1 MGGGPVSS
9 YDVRVRR
16 DRLILWNLDHT
27 LLDAGR
33 VTREAYAEAFTS
45 VTGRPMVRMAPTA
58 GRTESE
64 IIFETLAFNGVRTE
78 DDHLEAFARALE
90 TAFAV
95 RRDKVRAY
103 ARVLPG
109 AAEAL
114 QATGRLPGVVQSV
127 LTGSLEATARIKLT
141 ELGLDRHLDLSV
153 GGYFSPVYPKGA
165 TIETSRI
172 KAAEKHGSPIEEGAT
187 VLIADHPLD
196 ARAAQIARARF
207 IGVATGTATETEL
220 RAAGA
225 DLVLPTLADT
235 AAVVSAI
242 DRLSRPERRREG
254 GR

>member
-64 IIFETLAFNGVRTE
+64 IIFETLAFNGVQTE
-78 DDHLEAFARALE
+78 DEHLDAFTRALE

-95 RRDKVRAY
+95 RRDKVRAH

-109 AAEAL
+109 SAEAL
-114 QATGRLPGVVQSV
+114 QAAGRLPGAVQSV
-127 LTGSLEATARIKLT
+127 LTGSLEATARIKLA
-141 ELGLDRHLDLSV
+141 ELGLDRHLDLAV

-172 KAAEKHGSPIEEGAT
+172 KAAGKHGTTIGEGAT

-196 ARAAQIARARF
+196 VRAAQIARARCV
-207 IGVATGTATETEL
+207 GVATGSATETEL
-220 RAAGA
+220 RTAGA
-225 DLVLPTLADT
+225 DVVLPTLADT
-235 AAVVSAI
+235 AAVVAAI
-242 DRLSRPERRREG
+242 DRLTRP

>member
-1 MGGGPVSS
+1 MGGGPVSP

-33 VTREAYAEAFTS
+33 VTREAYAEAFTA

-64 IIFETLAFNGVRTE
+64 IIFETLAFNGVHTE
-78 DDHLEAFARALE
+78 DEHLEAFTRALE

-95 RRDKVRAY
+95 RRDKVRAH

-114 QATGRLPGVVQSV
+114 QAAGRLPGAAQSV
-127 LTGSLEATARIKLT
+127 LTGSLEATARIKLA

-172 KAAEKHGSPIEEGAT
+172 KTAQKHGTIIAESAT

-196 ARAAQIARARF
+196 VRAAQIAHARCV
-207 IGVATGTATETEL
+207 GVATGTATETEL
-220 RAAGA
+220 RGAGA
-225 DLVLPTLADT
+225 DFVLPTLADT
-235 AAVVSAI
+235 AAVVAAV
-242 DRLSRPERRREG
+242 DRLTRREG
-254 GR
+254 